1 MCEKLLLNFMKQ
13 TKSIPKNA
21 KSKQLAR
28 NLRKNS
34 TKEENHLWYDFLK
47 TYPVQFHRQYVIE
60 NYIVDFFSPKA
71 CVVIELDG
79 SQHYEKT
86 AIAYD
91 KERTRL
97 LETYGFTVLRYTNLD
112 IDKRFKEVCEDIH
125 LHIQKNLGYDPYSK
139 R

>member
-1 MCEKLLLNFMKQ
+1 MK
-13 TKSIPKNA
+13 TI
-21 KSKQLAR
+21 
-28 NLRKNS
+28 
-34 TKEENHLWYDFLK
+34 TKETKKEAKYIIIDECSISDPMSEKEIFETQRWIDKIYIDAK
-47 TYPVQFHRQYVIE
+47 IE

-112 IDKRFKEVCEDIH
+112 INKRFKEVCEDIH